1 MNTRQK
7 LLDVIGQLPD
17 EQLASLLKVA
27 QSLQTNQSAID
38 LQSRGIDEV
47 QAADLRVRL
56 SQFAEDWNSPEMDV
70 YDNYDVHSN

>member
-27 QSLQTNQSAID
+27 QSLQTNQSAIA

-70 YDNYDVHSN
+70 YDDYDAHSN